1 MSEDEKKYIPSGA
14 VLGTMEGFEEKDP
27 KDTVLRDSLLELAKL
42 QRIRYETLVKA
53 GFSKSEALFL
63 CKESLK

>member
-53 GFSKSEALFL
+53 GFS
-63 CKESLK
+63 